1 LLFLFFRAGTPFAVI
16 GAIEIAS
23 VAAAALYCLY
33 IARYRLKIPLPRP
46 ALHPGHPLDHFR
58 QGLPIGLTELA
69 WAFMWYFA
77 TVVLG
82 LIFEDESLG
91 WFGASH
97 RMLMAL
103 HTFVWLYFFNL
114 LPSIARST
122 GEPPARL
129 LSLLGPSMRFVAWT
143 SVFGAFV
150 MTVFAREALIL
161 AYGPAFAGGAG
172 CLAVLMWILPV
183 AMLSGHYR
191 YTLIAYNL
199 QNRLLYCTAV
209 SAAIAVGAGAVLVP
223 LFGATGA
230 AFALL
235 IANVSIFALVH
246 SSVRRLV
253 VEVPFAGYLVRP
265 VVGLAVG
272 TAVLFLLA
280 RWNIWIAG
288 TAGAAGYISVLALSQ
303 GRHFVSL
310 ARTVFAKKP
319 VTEES
324 LAG

>member
-1 LLFLFFRAGTPFAVI
+1 MVVI
-16 GAIEIAS
+16 GLVEIAS
-23 VAAAALYCLY
+23 LAAVGLYCFCV
-33 IARYRLKIPLPRP
+33 ARYRLGMPLPRP
-46 ALHPGHPLDHFR
+46 VLQRGRLLNHFR

-82 LIFEDESLG
+82 LIFADESLG

-114 LPSIARST
+114 LPSISRCAAQPR
-122 GEPPARL
+122 ERL
-129 LSLLGPSMRFVAWT
+129 LDLLGPSIRFVAWA
-143 SVFGAFV
+143 SIFGAFI
-150 MTVFAREALIL
+150 MTVFAREALII
-161 AYGPAFAGGAG
+161 AYGPTFAGGTH
-172 CLAVLMWILPV
+172 CLSVLMWILPV

-209 SAAIAVGAGAVLVP
+209 SAGIAIVAGIALVP
-223 LFGATGA
+223 FFGATGA

-235 IANVSIFALVH
+235 IANISTFGLVYT
-246 SSVRRLV
+246 SVRRLV
-253 VEVPFAGYLVRP
+253 ADVPFAEHLLRPAIGLALGIGIFFSLVRFN
-265 VVGLAVG
+265 V
-272 TAVLFLLA
+272 
-280 RWNIWIAG
+280 WIAG
-288 TAGAAGYISVLALSQ
+288 AAGAAGYISVLALSQ
-303 GRHFVSL
+303 GRHFLSL
-310 ARTVFAKKP
+310 ARTVFAKQA

-324 LAG
+324 LVG